1 MIDWIQWARYQ
12 KALTPWQWAAVI
24 VVLSLAIWSIVRLK
38 SFFRE
43 DAEDAD
49 STLEMLTQFRDL
61 HQEGGLSDDE
71 FRLIKS
77 RLSHSAQMALVAEQ
91 KKSKPDSVEIK
102 RSISTESSDDPAEQS
117 PPAMLL

>member
-12 KALTPWQWAAVI
+12 KALTVWQWAAVI
-24 VVLSLAIWSIVRLK
+24 VVLSLAIWSIVWLK

-49 STLEMLTQFRDL
+49 SSLEMLTQFRDL

-77 RLSHSAQMALVAEQ
+77 RLSHSAQMALVAER
-91 KKSKPDSVEIK
+91 KKSKPDAVEIK
-102 RSISTESSDDPAEQS
+102 RPISTASSDDPAEQS
-117 PPAMLL
+117 PPEISL